1 VITPEPD
8 VGAAVHAE
16 SRTVRFVQR
25 AGRWLA
31 LLLMMLVSFELG
43 ARISLLLIGGDSRVR
58 QDLLVGDDREVK
70 LAPDGTELRT
80 GRDP

>member
-1 VITPEPD
+1 
-8 VGAAVHAE
+8 
-16 SRTVRFVQR
+16 
-25 AGRWLA
+25 
-31 LLLMMLVSFELG
+31 MMLVSFELG